1 MVVVRKHEVKKEA
14 TDKQV
19 RRASRRQKPRP
30 LSIPAART
38 ELENIGLV
46 GRMAAGNRLPMAENC
61 VSGSLTTG
69 PACGSHFAQNGKSSK
84 KCFRV
89 VAQLNPRSHHAQPVC
104 WCEGASP
111 SVPAPLSLRREDPG
125 LWAPATL
132 KLILPPPKHR
142 RRRYMRCASI
152 PRRLRPVPHALALA
166 CAVRHALLFIIL
178 VVVIL

>member
-1 MVVVRKHEVKKEA
+1 
-14 TDKQV
+14 
-19 RRASRRQKPRP
+19 
-30 LSIPAART
+30 
-38 ELENIGLV
+38 
-46 GRMAAGNRLPMAENC
+46 MAENC

-69 PACGSHFAQNGKSSK
+69 PACGPHFAQSGKSSK

>member
-19 RRASRRQKPRP
+19 RRASRRQQPCP

-38 ELENIGLV
+38 ELENIGSLV
-46 GRMAAGNRLPMAENC
+46 GWQQEIGYQWQRIASVVHLLLVLPVDLTSPKAARAPKST
-61 VSGSLTTG
+61 SGSSRNSIRDPTTPNPSAG
-69 PACGSHFAQNGKSSK
+69 AREQAQAC
-84 KCFRV
+84 
-89 VAQLNPRSHHAQPVC
+89 
-104 WCEGASP
+104 
-111 SVPAPLSLRREDPG
+111 PAPLSLRREDPG

-142 RRRYMRCASI
+142 RRRYMQCASV

-166 CAVRHALLFIIL
+166 CAVRHALLFIL